1 MDQLQEF
8 RAQIDKIDSCLVDL
22 FEMRMNLAKRIAAYK
37 LENDLPIL
45 NEKRE
50 AEVIEKN
57 LSKLKNKDYEGELV
71 EFFKTLMQLSKQV
84 QLREFNKYDIKIEEV

>member
-1 MDQLQEF
+1 
-8 RAQIDKIDSCLVDL
+8 
-22 FEMRMNLAKRIAAYK
+22 MNLAKGIAAYK